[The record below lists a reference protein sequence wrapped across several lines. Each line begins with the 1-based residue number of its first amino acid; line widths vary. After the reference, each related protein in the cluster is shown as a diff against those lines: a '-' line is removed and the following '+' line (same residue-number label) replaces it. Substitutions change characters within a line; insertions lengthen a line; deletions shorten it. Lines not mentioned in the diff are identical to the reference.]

1 MPNSVSREDFA
12 LTDYGNAERLVE
24 SHSGRFRYCGG
35 KWLVY
40 DRTRWSEDR
49 TNEITEAAKAT
60 VRDFKQH
67 ARSKQED
74 AWAWRSENAARLSAM
89 VRLASSDPAL
99 AIAPEQLDAQPHLLN
114 LQNGTYNLDTKEL
127 QKHAPN
133 DQLTKR
139 AGVMYDPT
147 AQCPRWNNFLNEV
160 SEHDEALIGYVKRAL
175 GYSLLANTN
184 EQCLFIAVGGGS
196 NGKTTL
202 LETVAGVL
210 GDYAINSDSSTLLT
224 KAYDRTPNDVARL
237 HGARFVVAS
246 ETREGRSLDEVLVK
260 QLTGGD
266 LVSARFLY
274 REWFDFQPVC
284 TIWMGVNH
292 LPEIASRDHGIW
304 RRIRVVPFDVKIPA
318 NKINKNLKAEL
329 IGESSGIF
337 NWLLEGLAEYEAEGL
352 SPPRRVREAI
362 EAYRNDT
369 GPISGFLKEGNVF
382 RAVNAQCEK
391 GALYRC
397 YEDWVGYYA
406 KDKLTKTS
414 FGKAMK
420 AEGLKEDS
428 RKRHW
433 IGITITPAQIHEGQ
447 PLTP

>member
-1 MPNSVSREDFA
+1 MSDSETRKDFA
-12 LTDYGNAERLVE
+12 TTDYGNAERLVD
-24 SHSGRFRYCGG
+24 SYSDRFRYCGG

-202 LETVAGVL
+202 LETIAGVL

-224 KAYDRTPNDVARL
+224 KAYDREGYQHSDVPWL
-237 HGARFVVAS
+237 
-246 ETREGRSLDEVLVK
+246 
-260 QLTGGD
+260 
-266 LVSARFLY
+266 
-274 REWFDFQPVC
+274 
-284 TIWMGVNH
+284 
-292 LPEIASRDHGIW
+292 RD
-304 RRIRVVPFDVKIPA
+304 A
-318 NKINKNLKAEL
+318 
-329 IGESSGIF
+329 
-337 NWLLEGLAEYEAEGL
+337 
-352 SPPRRVREAI
+352 
-362 EAYRNDT
+362 
-369 GPISGFLKEGNVF
+369 PI
-382 RAVNAQCEK
+382 
-391 GALYRC
+391 
-397 YEDWVGYYA
+397 
-406 KDKLTKTS
+406 
-414 FGKAMK
+414 
-420 AEGLKEDS
+420 
-428 RKRHW
+428 
-433 IGITITPAQIHEGQ
+433 
-447 PLTP
+447 